1 MAKNFTKE
9 EVIQN
14 KKEAIK
20 ALNKL
25 LELYINDPSM
35 KHLKKAHLISYWIK
49 DYVKLINFEEK
60 FDPAKNMAYKRGN
73 IVKLNFGFNIGSEY
87 GGLHYGIV
95 LDKKNNHNSPVLT
108 VIPLTSMKD
117 NKTVHNNSVNLGN
130 ELYRSLK
137 LKYDTISKSLKDEK
151 EEIADTLAVFAVFV
165 DLSQKTLQEIE
176 QCETDSNEFSTK
188 LESADNYLKAAN
200 KLKVLWEEKQ
210 RHNAEE
216 QTYLDKIGAEIS
228 QMKEGSVAL
237 VNQITTVSKMRIFDP
252 RNLRGV
258 LAGIS
263 LTEESMEKINKK
275 VKELY
280 IF

>member
-1 MAKNFTKE
+1 MSKDFTKE
-9 EVIQN
+9 DVIQN

-20 ALNKL
+20 SLNNL
-25 LELYINDPSM
+25 LEFYINDPLM

-49 DYVKLINFEEK
+49 DYVRFIKFEED
-60 FDPAKNMAYKRGN
+60 FEPTKNIAYKRGN

-95 LDKKNNHNSPVLT
+95 LDNKNSHNSPVLT
-108 VIPLTSMKD
+108 IIPLTSIKN

-130 ELYRSLK
+130 EIYRSLK

-151 EEIADTLAVFAVFV
+151 EDIANTLVIFSKLV
-165 DLSQKTLQEIE
+165 DLAKMSLLELNQCNLNSPDFSQK
-176 QCETDSNEFSTK
+176 
-188 LESADNYLKAAN
+188 LKTAN
-200 KLKVLWEEKQ
+200 KYIDDADKLSNLWKEKQ
-210 RHNAEE
+210 KHNQDE

-228 QMKEGSVAL
+228 QMKEGSIAL

-258 LAGIS
+258 LAGVS
-263 LTEESMEKINKK
+263 LTEESMDKINNK